1 MTVHDDVIF
10 DLLPLYRAGRA
21 SEASRALVETWL
33 ARHPTLSVGP
43 TEDSEAERS
52 SALSVLR
59 AAKRRARMRR
69 WLFGLALGLTGV
81 LCSVGISREP
91 GDFVRVRLMALDFP
105 WQFAPVAIAATLLW
119 LLYWRAS
126 RPDD

>member
-21 SEASRALVETWL
+21 SEASRALVEAWQ
-33 ARHPTLSVGP
+33 AQHPTLSAGAAK
-43 TEDSEAERS
+43 DDDAGRS
-52 SALSVLR
+52 NALTVLR
-59 AAKRRARMRR
+59 AARRRARVRR

-81 LCSVGISREP
+81 LCSVGISRVP
-91 GDFVRVRLMALDFP
+91 GGFVRVRLMALDFP

-126 RPDD
+126 RPDE